1 MAINTA
7 NLSAFYN
14 LENANDNSGTGLN
27 LTNNNTV
34 TFSAAKIINGGN
46 FNGSNQYLSRT
57 YTAALNLGTGDWTV
71 GGWFYGDTFASRDY
85 HMTGMGWDDIA
96 ANHLYAIVITGG
108 STLRL
113 QWYNAGVKTLVH
125 GATIN
130 TSTWYFVCARNI
142 SGTMSLSL
150 NAGTPV
156 TTAGTL
162 QSTSAGGFAI
172 GLGGPAAGAFWDGQL
187 DAWGYWKGY
196 ALSDAEVI
204 EWYNGG
210 TGQQFPFVVPTNIK
224 TWDGVARANVKTL
237 LGVAS
242 ANIKTI
248 NGIA

>member
-14 LENANDNSGTGLN
+14 LENANDDSGAGLN

-46 FNGSNQYLSRT
+46 FNGSNQSLTRA

-71 GGWFYGDTFASRDY
+71 AGWFNGSSFGGGDK
-85 HMTGMGWDDIA
+85 HMTGMGWDGTVA
-96 ANHLYAIVITGG
+96 AHLYAIVITGG

-113 QWYNAGVKTLVH
+113 QWYNGGVKTLVH
-125 GATIN
+125 G
-130 TSTWYFVCARNI
+130 TSISTGTWYFVCARNI

-162 QSTSAGGFAI
+162 QSTSAGGFGVGI
-172 GLGGPAAGAFWDGQL
+172 GGPAAGAFWNGQL

-196 ALSDAEVI
+196 AFSDAEVT
-204 EWYNGG
+204 ELYNGG
-210 TGQQFPFVVPTNIK
+210 TGQQFPFATPTAVK

-237 LGVAS
+237 MGVAS